1 MAQHFYDG
9 QIRRYLTQMVRLMS
23 NFSYEDSKK
32 KLVVVPVMYGDITR
46 QVGSIIKEGSE
57 NKIPSAPR
65 MGIYVTGLEMNTA
78 MLADASYISKV
89 NVRERAYD
97 AQGKEYLNESG
108 KNYTVER
115 LMPTPY
121 ELSVNVDIWS
131 TNTDQK
137 LQILEQIL
145 MLFNPSLEIQTT
157 DNYIDWT
164 SLSTVNLDSISFS
177 SRTIPV
183 GIDSDIDVATLSF
196 KTPIY
201 ISPPV
206 KVKRLGVIT
215 NIITSIFDETG
226 NINNINP
233 HKLFDSFGNQLAAEL
248 SSDFESQDSL
258 MSELSTD
265 NLDVHGKIVV
275 APTGEVTNIAQTGRI
290 KRGTADIVIGIS
302 HNNYNLLVLN
312 SVLQLVQKGIV
323 GNVAWDTYLTAIPG
337 NFRTGLSQIR
347 LSRDDLTNDIIGT
360 FAVDPLDASKAVVNW
375 DEDSLPSDS
384 IISSTLQD
392 KTKIDYIL
400 DPTKTN
406 PTTLRTA
413 GNRILLLG
421 AIGNSVNVDG
431 ADAWKHADGTDFI
444 ASENDIVEWNGTNWV
459 IVFNA
464 SDKTTPITDITYTT
478 NLNTSI
484 QYKWDTFEWVLSFE
498 GEYPDGTWRIVF

>member
-9 QIRRYLTQMVRLMS
+9 QIRRYITQLVRLMS
-23 NFSYEDSKK
+23 NFSYKDSKER
-32 KLVVVPVMYGDITR
+32 LVQIPVMYGDITR
-46 QVGSIIKEGSE
+46 QVGSILKEGSE

-65 MGIYVTGLEMNTA
+65 MGIYVTGIEMNTA

-97 AQGKEYLNESG
+97 STGKEYLNESG

-121 ELSVNVDIWS
+121 ELSVNVDIWT

-137 LQILEQIL
+137 LQVLEQIL

-164 SLSTVNLDSISFS
+164 SLSVVNLDGITWTG
-177 SRTIPV
+177 RTIPV
-183 GIDSDIDVATLSF
+183 GIDSDIDVATLAF

-233 HKLFDSFGNQLAAEL
+233 TKLFDTFGNQLAAEL
-248 SSDFESQDSL
+248 SSDFDSNDSL
-258 MSELSTD
+258 QPELATETT
-265 NLDVHGKIVV
+265 DVHGRIVV
-275 APTGEVTNIAQTGRI
+275 APTGEVTNIAQSGKV
-290 KRGTADIVIGIS
+290 KRGSADIVMGIS
-302 HNNYNLLVLN
+302 HNNHNLLVLN
-312 SVLQLVQKGIV
+312 GVLQLVYKGIV
-323 GNVAWDTYLTAIPG
+323 GNIAWKTYLDEIPG
-337 NFRTGLSQIR
+337 NFQAGLSQIR
-347 LSRDDLTNDIIGT
+347 LSRQDLTTEIIGS
-360 FAVDPLDASKAVVNW
+360 FAIDPADPSKSVVNW
-375 DEDSLPSDS
+375 DEDSLPSDT
-384 IISSTLQD
+384 IIASTLQS
-392 KTKIDYIL
+392 KAKIDYIL

-406 PTTLRTA
+406 PTTLKTT

-421 AIGNSVNVDG
+421 AIGSSLNTDG
-431 ADAWKHADGTDFI
+431 ADAWKNADGTDFI
-444 ASENDIVEWNGTNWV
+444 ASANDIVEWNGTKW
-459 IVFNA
+459 IVVFDA
-464 SDKTTPITDITYTT
+464 SNKTDPLTDITYTT
-478 NLNTSI
+478 NLNTSV
-484 QYKWDTFEWVLSFE
+484 QYKWDAFEWVLSFE

>member
-23 NFSYEDSKK
+23 NFSYADSKK
-32 KLVVVPVMYGDITR
+32 QLVQVPVMYGDITR
-46 QVGSIIKEGSE
+46 QVGSIIKDGSE

-65 MGIYVTGLEMNTA
+65 MGIYVTGIEMNTA
-78 MLADASYISKV
+78 MLADASYVSKV
-89 NVRERAYD
+89 NIRERAYD
-97 AQGKEYLNESG
+97 TQGQEYLNEQG

-121 ELSVNVDIWS
+121 TLSVNVDIWT

-164 SLSTVNLDSISFS
+164 SLSVVNLDGITFS

-183 GIDSDIDVATLSF
+183 GVDSDIDVATLAF

-215 NIITSIFDETG
+215 NIITSIFDESG
-226 NINNINP
+226 NVNI
-233 HKLFDSFGNQLAAEL
+233 FDSEEEKAPKL
-248 SSDFESQDSL
+248 D
-258 MSELSTD
+258 TD
-265 NLDVHGKIVV
+265 NESIHGSVVV
-275 APTGEVTNIAQTGRI
+275 APTGEVTSITQSGNVS
-290 KRGTADIVIGIS
+290 RGSSDIVISLS
-302 HNNYNLLVLN
+302 HNNHNLLVLN
-312 SVLQLVQKGIV
+312 NVLQLVYKGVV
-323 GNVAWDTYLTAIPG
+323 GNIDWKTYLDEMPG
-337 NFRTGLSQIR
+337 NFRTGLTQIR
-347 LSRDDLTNDIIGT
+347 LARTDLTNDIIGT
-360 FAVDPLDASKAVVNW
+360 FAIDPLDASKAVVNW
-375 DEDSLPSDS
+375 DEDSLPSDT
-384 IISSTLQD
+384 IITSPLQE
-392 KTKIDYIL
+392 KAKIDYIL

-406 PTTLRTA
+406 PTTLKTA

-421 AIGNSVNVDG
+421 AIGSTINTDG
-431 ADAWKHADGTDFI
+431 ADAWKNSNNTDFI
-444 ASENDIVEWNGTNWV
+444 AGANDIVEWDGSQWS
-459 IVFNA
+459 IVFNT
-464 SDKTTPITDITYTT
+464 STKTNQLTDITYTT
-478 NLNTSI
+478 NLNTGI

-498 GEYPDGTWRIVF
+498 GEYPDGTWRLVF